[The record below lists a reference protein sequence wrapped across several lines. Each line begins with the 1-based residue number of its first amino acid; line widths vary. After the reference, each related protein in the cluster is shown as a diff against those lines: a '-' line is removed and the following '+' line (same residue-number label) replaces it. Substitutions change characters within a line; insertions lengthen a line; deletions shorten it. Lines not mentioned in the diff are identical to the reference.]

1 MRPKL
6 RTEPGVTSRCHGL
19 IEADAD
25 MLYGLDKGSSQLK
38 SAITG
43 ESLDRDTYSS
53 PQQAESEMSVSATL
67 AK

>member
-1 MRPKL
+1 
-6 RTEPGVTSRCHGL
+6 
-19 IEADAD
+19 